1 MARWQ
6 FRRTKSFGPFRF
18 SLSRGGVGASI
29 GFGPF
34 RISRGAD
41 GKWRRTTR
49 VAGLWKTERIG
60 DDS

>member
-6 FRRTKSFGPFRF
+6 FRRTRSFGPLRL
-18 SLSRGGVGASI
+18 SLSRRGVGASI

-34 RISRGAD
+34 RLSRGAD

-49 VAGLWKTERIG
+49 VGPVYKTDRV
-60 DDS
+60 DDR

>member
-1 MARWQ
+1 MSRWQ
-6 FRRTKSFGPFRF
+6 FRKSKRVGPFRL
-18 SLSRGGVGASI
+18 SLSRRGVGASI

-49 VAGLWKTERIG
+49 LGPLYKTDRIG
-60 DDS
+60 D

>member
-6 FRRTKSFGPFRF
+6 FRKTKRFGPLRF
-18 SLSRGGVGASI
+18 SLSRRGVGASI

-34 RISRGAD
+34 RLSRGAD

-49 VAGLWKTERIG
+49 VGPLYKTERMG
-60 DDS
+60 SE